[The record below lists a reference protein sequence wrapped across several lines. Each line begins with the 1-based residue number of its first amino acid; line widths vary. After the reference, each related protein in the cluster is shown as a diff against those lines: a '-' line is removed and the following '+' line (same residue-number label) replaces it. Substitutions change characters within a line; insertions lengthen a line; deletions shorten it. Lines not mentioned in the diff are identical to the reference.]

1 MSKETEIWNKVLT
14 AAIQLPGVKVNR
26 DSFLQEK
33 LSIYCTGSQIS
44 LAVEKGTIG
53 NVDEKILDE
62 IAIECIKSHTIQVTA
77 LSTALGMPGGFAVLG
92 SIPGD
97 LAQYYYHVF
106 VLSQKLAYIYGYP
119 DLCDENGAFTESAK
133 NLLTIFVGVMGGV
146 IAANKV
152 IQEIAEQAQKQV
164 VKRLP
169 EYALTKGILYPL
181 VKQVAKWIGV
191 SLTKQSFARGVSKFV
206 PILGGVVSGGL
217 TYYTFKP
224 QAKKLMGKLKTTMY
238 LAYKNKKKEDLDS
251 AEEVED
257 VNS

>member
-1 MSKETEIWNKVLT
+1 M
-14 AAIQLPGVKVNR
+14 
-26 DSFLQEK
+26 
-33 LSIYCTGSQIS
+33 S
-44 LAVEKGTIG
+44 LAIEKGTIG

-62 IAIECIKSHTIQVTA
+62 IAKECIKSHTLQVTT
-77 LSTALGMPGGFAVLG
+77 LSTALGMPGGFAILG

-119 DLCDENGAFTESAK
+119 DF
-133 NLLTIFVGVMGGV
+133 
-146 IAANKV
+146 
-152 IQEIAEQAQKQV
+152 QEIAEQAQKQV
-164 VKRLP
+164 FKRLP
-169 EYALTKGILYPL
+169 RYALTKGILYPL

-191 SLTKQSFARGVSKFV
+191 SLTKQSFAKGVSKFV

-238 LAYKNKKKEDLDS
+238 LAYENKKKEEFDS
-251 AEEVED
+251 AEEFEN

>member
-1 MSKETEIWNKVLT
+1 MSKEIEIWNKVLS
-14 AAIQLPGVKVNR
+14 AAIQLSGVKVNR

-33 LSIYCTGSQIS
+33 LSIYCTGSQMS
-44 LAVEKGTIG
+44 LAIEKGTIG

-62 IAIECIKSHTIQVTA
+62 IAKECIKSHTLQVTT
-77 LSTALGMPGGFAVLG
+77 LSTALGMPGGFAILG

-133 NLLTIFVGVMGGV
+133 NLLTTFVGVMGGV
-146 IAANKV
+146 AAANKV

-164 VKRLP
+164 FKRLP
-169 EYALTKGILYPL
+169 RYALTKGILYPL

-191 SLTKQSFARGVSKFV
+191 SLTKQSFAKGVSKFV

-238 LAYKNKKKEDLDS
+238 LAYENKKKEEFDS
-251 AEEVED
+251 AEEFEN